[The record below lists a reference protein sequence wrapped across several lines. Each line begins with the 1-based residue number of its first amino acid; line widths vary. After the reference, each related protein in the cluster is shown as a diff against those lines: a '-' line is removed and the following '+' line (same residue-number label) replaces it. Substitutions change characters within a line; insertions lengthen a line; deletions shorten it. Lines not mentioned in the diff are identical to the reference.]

1 MNAND
6 LVQSWKQPGT
16 RSGTAADHPAGE
28 IRLRAGGGLGRR
40 SGLLGAHQSV
50 ALTNCP
56 WPTVTIPVVPD
67 EERR

>member
-6 LVQSWKQPGT
+6 LVQSWKQLGT
-16 RSGTAADHPAGE
+16 RSGTAVDHPAGE

-50 ALTNCP
+50 GLSHDP
-56 WPTVTIPVVPD
+56 WPTVSITVVPD